1 MEGASSVQGIR
12 LSIHCITT
20 GFGPNHQLTAQCSIG
35 AGRRAD
41 TGRFGPVNGI
51 TKETD

>member
-20 GFGPNHQLTAQCSIG
+20 GFDPNQQLKAQCSIG

-41 TGRFGPVNGI
+41 TGRLDP
-51 TKETD
+51 